1 MRSDKNKDRY
11 EKYLSLFLFLFN
23 RIDKGHRPC
32 YNYIQFN
39 KIKILLNWREEEIE
53 HLILYMCNWRLLYG
67 RFKALYR
74 YSP

>member
-39 KIKILLNWREEEIE
+39 KIKILLNWREEKLSI
-53 HLILYMCNWRLLYG
+53 
-67 RFKALYR
+67 
-74 YSP
+74 